1 MQHSKILFWL
11 IFTGGLIVLS
21 VGIFLQYTHQT
32 STGIYHHRFHNT
44 ISTPTINGFVAI
56 CLGILILIFS
66 FIWLRVYCKEKKE
79 WDAWEKDDINEDI
92 KRK

>member
-11 IFTGGLIVLS
+11 LFTSGIIVLLA
-21 VGIFLQYTHQT
+21 GIFLQFTHQT
-32 STGIYHHRFHNT
+32 STGIYHGIFHDT

-66 FIWLRVYCKEKKE
+66 FIWFRMYRKEKKE
-79 WDAWEKDDINEDI
+79 WDTWEKDDKKKKE
-92 KRK
+92 